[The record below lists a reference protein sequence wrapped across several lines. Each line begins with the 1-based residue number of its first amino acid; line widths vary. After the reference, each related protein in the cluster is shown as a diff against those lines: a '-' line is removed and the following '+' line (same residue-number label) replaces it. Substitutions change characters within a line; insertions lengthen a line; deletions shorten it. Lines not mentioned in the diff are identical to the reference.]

1 MIMPSIVTPV
11 QPTPAAPPNPRAMLQ
26 GLAVQSVEVL
36 AGLREIGQISKRLE
50 APARRSLQLD
60 SLRARRRDRTAV
72 PRRPKTS
79 VRSCHLQWVR
89 RDAVEAVVVVD
100 LGDRVRAVATRLELR
115 GGGQWRARCLRVL

>member
-1 MIMPSIVTPV
+1 MPSVIAPSRPM
-11 QPTPAAPPNPRAMLQ
+11 QAAPPNPRAMLQ

-36 AGLREIGQISKRLE
+36 AGLREIGQLSGRLE

-60 SLRARRRDRTAV
+60 TLRARRRPRTGA
-72 PRRPKTS
+72 PRRPQTT

-115 GGGQWRARCLRVL
+115 GSGQWRARCLRVL